1 MSEGGRRHVVLPS
14 LQAPVVPP
22 DGLFEAFYRTG
33 SLGLRGGPAV
43 VRVAFSAE
51 LQCSFMGSY
60 C

>member
-51 LQCSFMGSY
+51 L
-60 C
+60 